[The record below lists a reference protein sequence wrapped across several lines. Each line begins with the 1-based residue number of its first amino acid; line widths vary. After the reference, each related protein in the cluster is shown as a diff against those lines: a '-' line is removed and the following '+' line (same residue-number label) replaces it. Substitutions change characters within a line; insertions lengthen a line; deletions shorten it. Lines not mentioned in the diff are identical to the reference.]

1 MDIRI
6 IAIGKFK
13 RGPER
18 DLFTHY
24 ATRIGHKS
32 AGSGSNWS
40 CTLIEC
46 PEPQVADSERRSR
59 EAGLIADKRR
69 PVTQRPGKQ
78 RPYMPLLALDEGG
91 KQVTSIQL
99 ANHLEQ
105 WMESGG
111 VDIVI
116 GGADGLDPAL
126 VEKADL
132 VMAFGRVTWPHLLV
146 RGLIAEQLYRARMIL
161 ANHPYHRA

>member
-1 MDIRI
+1 MDIRL

-13 RGPER
+13 QGPER

-24 ATRIGHKS
+24 ATRIGYKS
-32 AGSGSNWS
+32 AGGGWS

-69 PVTQRPGKQ
+69 SGKHGV
-78 RPYMPLLALDEGG
+78 PMPLLALDEGG
-91 KQVTSIQL
+91 KQITSLQL
-99 ANHLEQ
+99 ANHLDK

-126 VEKADL
+126 VDQADL

>member
-32 AGSGSNWS
+32 AGGPNWS

-46 PEPQVADSERRSR
+46 PEPQVADSERRFR

-69 PVTQRPGKQ
+69 PGKH
-78 RPYMPLLALDEGG
+78 RALMPLLALDEDG
-91 KQVTSIQL
+91 KQITSIQL

-116 GGADGLDPAL
+116 GGADGLDTAL

>member
-32 AGSGSNWS
+32 TGGPNWS

-99 ANHLEQ
+99 ANHLDK

-126 VEKADL
+126 VDQADL